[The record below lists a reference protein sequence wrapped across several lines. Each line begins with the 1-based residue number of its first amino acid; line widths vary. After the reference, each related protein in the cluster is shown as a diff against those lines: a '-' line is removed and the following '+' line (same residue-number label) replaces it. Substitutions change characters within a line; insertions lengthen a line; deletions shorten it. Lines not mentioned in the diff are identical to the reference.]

1 MQVVTPE
8 LVANK
13 TVLLR
18 LDLDVPLRGAQGK
31 FEVADDFRL
40 LAGMDTLG
48 LCLEFARSVIIMGH
62 IGRPQGKE
70 VSELSVKPIV
80 NWLEEGYGHIRLP
93 VGKLHIL
100 ENLRFE
106 PGEESCDLSFARELA
121 GYGNFFVNEAFA
133 SHHKSASTT
142 LLPGLL
148 PHAAGLNFAH
158 EVETLLKVRNN
169 PEKPFVAII
178 GGAKLEDKLPVVEV
192 LSKVADAVLVGGKLP
207 AEIKEKN
214 ITVPANVLVAKMN
227 EDGFDISQDAIAGF
241 KKLILNAKLI
251 VWAGPMGKYEDPK
264 YNAGNQ
270 ELAKAL
276 LSSSAQIVIGGGDTL
291 NALAGFATDF
301 AKLNNRAFISTGGGA
316 MLKLLSDGT
325 LPTIEA
331 LK

>member
-8 LVANK
+8 LVKDK

-18 LDLDVPLRGAQGK
+18 LDLDVPIENGKVIDDLR
-31 FEVADDFRL
+31 L
-40 LAGMDTLG
+40 MAGMDTLG
-48 LCLEFARSVIIMGH
+48 LCLEHAKSVIIMGH
-62 IGRPQGKE
+62 IGRPGGK
-70 VSELSVKPIV
+70 VVPELSVKPIV
-80 NWLEEGYGHIRLP
+80 EWLEQGYGHIQLP

-106 PGEESCDLSFARELA
+106 PGEEVCDPAFAKELA
-121 GYGNFFVNEAFA
+121 NYGNFFVNEAFA

-142 LLPGLL
+142 VLPNLI

-158 EVETLLKVRNN
+158 EVKTLLKIRNN

-192 LSKVADAVLVGGKLP
+192 LAKVADAVLVGGKLP
-207 AEIKEKN
+207 AEIKDKN
-214 ITVPANVLVAKMN
+214 ISIPPNVLIAKMN
-227 EDGFDISQDAIAGF
+227 EEGFDISKDAIEGF
-241 KKLILNAKLI
+241 KKLILNAKQI

-270 ELAKAL
+270 ELAKAIL
-276 LSSSAQIVIGGGDTL
+276 ASNAKIIIGGGDTL
-291 NALAGFATDF
+291 NALSEFESEF
-301 AKLNNRAFISTGGGA
+301 AKLDDRCFISTGGGA
-316 MLKLLSDGT
+316 MLKLLSEGT